1 MKNTL
6 KNTALTIAGT
16 LFAEFY
22 IVSMIFWAMG
32 YNSFLE
38 GVQAFI

>member
-1 MKNTL
+1 MKNTF
-6 KNTALTIAGT
+6 KNTVLAVAGT
-16 LFAEFY
+16 LFTEFY